1 VYLGALQRAFHV
13 FLESLSG
20 DVIRSLKWEVASMR
34 NVCCYECGKKY
45 DYDEDGFCPHCG
57 AFNQP
62 SRSGTGEAALHT
74 QLAEREHIRPR
85 QRVQR
90 EKKEGKMENVL
101 KKMLAVQQHSRRLPG
116 GDL

>member
-1 VYLGALQRAFHV
+1 
-13 FLESLSG
+13 
-20 DVIRSLKWEVASMR
+20 MR

-101 KKMLAVQQHSRRLPG
+101 KKMFTVQQHSRRLPG

>member
-1 VYLGALQRAFHV
+1 
-13 FLESLSG
+13 
-20 DVIRSLKWEVASMR
+20 MR

-85 QRVQR
+85 HRVQR
-90 EKKEGKMENVL
+90 EKNLTGVISAPLYK
-101 KKMLAVQQHSRRLPG
+101 LPLHKQG
-116 GDL
+116 GARGDEEKAPGFFMPYFGAAEQLRTG